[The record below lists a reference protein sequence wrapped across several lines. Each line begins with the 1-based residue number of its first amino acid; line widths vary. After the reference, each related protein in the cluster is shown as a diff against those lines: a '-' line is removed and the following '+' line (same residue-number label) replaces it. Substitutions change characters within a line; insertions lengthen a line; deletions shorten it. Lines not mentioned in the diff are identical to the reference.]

1 MTSLKTSWAISLS
14 PLFVLRK
21 FPIKGVA
28 DGCRLRKGCGKIAKL
43 GLRCAK
49 LGYSWPSISTCGWLP
64 SDLRNFLTRIDL
76 GRMIIDPRPS
86 FQTVWLNQKCW
97 YPKNAEK
104 DVECRMKGCPR
115 MAKRQSWVIAYI
127 AGHQSALSTCGSR
140 MVALKAFW
148 HALTWGRP
156 ASFFPK
162 QFTVRGSQFFL
173 KMCPPLCDWWCP
185 PVLSVSCLPSFVSL
199 HVSP

>member
-1 MTSLKTSWAISLS
+1 MLQTPAACFKPTKAASSSHLLKSPFFWNIWPYRITVWQDYRIEGKIALPMTSLKTSWAISLS

-49 LGYSWPSISTCGWLP
+49 LGHSWPSISTCGWLP

-97 YPKNAEK
+97 YLKNAQK
-104 DVECRMKGCPR
+104 DVECRRDAKG
-115 MAKRQSWVIAYI
+115 W
-127 AGHQSALSTCGSR
+127 LSGK
-140 MVALKAFW
+140 VGL
-148 HALTWGRP
+148 
-156 ASFFPK
+156 
-162 QFTVRGSQFFL
+162 
-173 KMCPPLCDWWCP
+173 
-185 PVLSVSCLPSFVSL
+185 
-199 HVSP
+199 